1 LYLLFIC
8 LFEHPDHQHWCEF
21 LSHDQWQTGKVFRG
35 NMIENFIILAKY
47 NLFPLVRKVA
57 NSIK

>member
-1 LYLLFIC
+1 
-8 LFEHPDHQHWCEF
+8 
-21 LSHDQWQTGKVFRG
+21 
-35 NMIENFIILAKY
+35 MIENFIILAKY